1 MKDRASENHGLCL
14 RPMEPADLPAALA
27 LWAATEGM
35 GMGAG
40 DSPEALGAFLARNP
54 GISVVAVA
62 ADGSLAG
69 AVLGGHD
76 GRRGALYHLA
86 VRRDRRG
93 TGLGRALAARCVENL
108 RAAGVGKVN
117 ILVFG
122 DNEEGLAFWRHTGW
136 RARPDLRLLQVAFP
150 MDAGASGAG
159 GTAPSHGTGAG
170 GPAATPARM
179 DTGE

>member
-1 MKDRASENHGLCL
+1 MTDSTTVNGGLRL

-27 LWAATEGM
+27 LWEATEGM

-40 DSPEALGAFLARNP
+40 DSLADLESFLARNP

-62 ADGSLAG
+62 ADGTLAG

-93 TGLGRALAARCVENL
+93 TGLGRALAERCVETL

-122 DNEEGLAFWRHTGW
+122 DNEAGRAFWRHTGW
-136 RARPDLRLLQVAFP
+136 RERPDLRVMQVVFP
-150 MDAGASGAG
+150 AGTGASGAG
-159 GTAPSHGTGAG
+159 GTAPSRGTGAG

-179 DTGE
+179 DAGE